1 MTLTIEEIKD
11 AFAQM
16 ERESKA
22 LRSEIFKLAWFMRG
36 SVNLEQAYM
45 LDAQEREIISKLVQ
59 ENLNITKETQLP
71 FF

>member
-11 AFAQM
+11 AFKQL

-36 SVNLEQAYM
+36 SVNIEQAYM
-45 LDAQEREIISKLVQ
+45 LDAQEREIISKIVQ
-59 ENLNITKETQLP
+59 ENLDITKETQLP